1 MIRICTQIKYDD
13 DDDDVRGTGSPQK
26 VNQFFRL
33 MGPVI
38 TTMIDYCHTVDRVLE
53 SLDKER

>member
-13 DDDDVRGTGSPQK
+13 DDDDDDDDDVRGTGSPPK

-38 TTMIDYCHTVDRVLE
+38 TTMITVIRLTGYRK
-53 SLDKER
+53 LR

>member
-13 DDDDVRGTGSPQK
+13 DDDDDDVRGTGSPPK

-33 MGPVI
+33 MGPCSHN
-38 TTMIDYCHTVDRVLE
+38 DNDRLL
-53 SLDKER
+53 SYG